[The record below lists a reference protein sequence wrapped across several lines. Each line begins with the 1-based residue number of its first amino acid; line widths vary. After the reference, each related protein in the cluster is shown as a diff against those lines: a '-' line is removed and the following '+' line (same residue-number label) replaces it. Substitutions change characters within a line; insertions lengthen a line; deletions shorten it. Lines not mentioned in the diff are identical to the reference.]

1 MVLRQYSSF
10 ARPHKILPNLF
21 LLSTPA
27 QSMKHL
33 VAFGF
38 WLWLFCVAIT
48 KSFGQNPPYKAVNLG
63 GWLVVE
69 GWMKPSLFDAIPN
82 KDLLDGTQVQLK
94 STSLNMYLCAENGG
108 GSALVANR
116 PTASGWETFR
126 LWRINESTFNFR
138 VHNRDFIGVG
148 SSDQG
153 KSAFARTTE
162 AGDDETFV
170 IVRNNEN
177 PLRVRIRCS
186 NGLYLQAVSGDSVRG
201 DYGGSDDWSDQ
212 NPSVFQM
219 SIVGTLQGEFQL
231 TNAYGPDK
239 APSVMKNHWD
249 TYIIADD
256 FRFMSENGLTA
267 VRIPVGWW
275 IMQHPNPPKPF
286 VWGSLQALDN
296 AFTWAD
302 NYNMK
307 VILDLHA
314 VPGSQSGNHHSGTR
328 DGFLEWGDSRI
339 LETVSVIDFLAARYA
354 DHPSLI
360 AIELMN
366 EPLAPGVT
374 LDCLRK
380 YYKAGYDAVR
390 AYTSTAYVI
399 LSNRLGEANHTELLP
414 FAAGLNYSVIDVHYY
429 NRYSDYFR
437 SLNGQQNVDYVYKK
451 RPKQLQEVTHPGGPL
466 SFVGEWTADL
476 YINNSSM
483 QDYQRFTKAQLDVY
497 GKATFGW
504 AYWSYKCEQ
513 KHWSFRWMIE
523 NGYMKL

>member
-1 MVLRQYSSF
+1 
-10 ARPHKILPNLF
+10 
-21 LLSTPA
+21 
-27 QSMKHL
+27 MKQL

-38 WLWLFCVAIT
+38 WSWLFCVAIT

-94 STSLNMYLCAENGG
+94 STSLNMYLSVENGG

-153 KSAFARTTE
+153 KSAFARATE
-162 AGDDETFV
+162 AGEDETFV
-170 IVRNNEN
+170 IVRNNGN

-201 DYGGSDDWSDQ
+201 DYGGSADDWSDQ

-231 TNAYGPDK
+231 TNGYGPDK

-275 IMQHPNPPKPF
+275 IMHHPNPPKPF
-286 VWGSLQALDN
+286 VGALCR
-296 AFTWAD
+296 
-302 NYNMK
+302 
-307 VILDLHA
+307 H
-314 VPGSQSGNHHSGTR
+314 
-328 DGFLEWGDSRI
+328 
-339 LETVSVIDFLAARYA
+339 
-354 DHPSLI
+354 
-360 AIELMN
+360 
-366 EPLAPGVT
+366 
-374 LDCLRK
+374 
-380 YYKAGYDAVR
+380 
-390 AYTSTAYVI
+390 
-399 LSNRLGEANHTELLP
+399 
-414 FAAGLNYSVIDVHYY
+414 
-429 NRYSDYFR
+429 
-437 SLNGQQNVDYVYKK
+437 
-451 RPKQLQEVTHPGGPL
+451 
-466 SFVGEWTADL
+466 
-476 YINNSSM
+476 
-483 QDYQRFTKAQLDVY
+483 
-497 GKATFGW
+497 
-504 AYWSYKCEQ
+504 
-513 KHWSFRWMIE
+513 
-523 NGYMKL
+523 